1 MYPDLSGET
10 AAASAPEATDEREN
24 QVLVSNL
31 HATITESQ
39 IRDFFQF
46 SGTIKDVALFMD
58 TSGMQAATVTF
69 SKKEEA
75 ETACMLTGA
84 LIGDEQILVSMAN
97 MQVPPVMSRQAV
109 DVISKLL
116 SKGYLFASSTLDKLN
131 SFDQKHQISSKVKD
145 QAKIARAKIEE
156 FDAKYKISEKSK
168 GFISQIETKINDA
181 DKKYG
186 VSEKVQEQ
194 AKRLHESDIGKKVTD
209 GFKFGFSTV
218 SANVNKLT
226 KATQEK
232 LNQEKQPPK

>member
-1 MYPDLSGET
+1 MAETMYPDLSGET

-209 GFKFGFSTV
+209 GKESRVPPHPIHSFV
-218 SANVNKLT
+218 CWEAN
-226 KATQEK
+226 
-232 LNQEKQPPK
+232 